1 MLASRPV
8 PPILEPKRIS
18 GRDNPE
24 FRRFQAVRARK
35 DEGVFL
41 VEGPKQIAEAVRS
54 NLAIEAVAVEDE
66 AALAAVLR
74 VLDARAT
81 RLVRFAA
88 PLMRALAEVE
98 TPQGLLAIVA
108 RPKAAAGWLAAA
120 NAFILILD
128 GVQDPGNVGTLI
140 RTAEAAGVSGVLLTR
155 GCADPLSSK
164 SLRASAGSALRLPF
178 LSDLDPSAVLALLP
192 GGLDVVATVAGEG
205 ADSFFSET
213 LPRLPLALALGS
225 EGRGLSARLEAA
237 ATVRLRIP
245 AAREVESLNV
255 AVAGGVAMFEIARRA
270 GILAN

>member
-108 RPKAAAGWLAAA
+108 RPKADAGWLAAS

-164 SLRASAGSALRLPF
+164 ALRASAGSALRLPF

-192 GGLDVVATVAGEG
+192 AGLDVVAAVAGEG

-225 EGRGLSARLEAA
+225 EGRGLSTRLEAA

-255 AVAGGVAMFEIARRA
+255 AVAGGIAMFEIARRA
-270 GILAN
+270 GILSN